1 MDHGRQEFLSVK
13 AFAEILGVHWF
24 TVWRWT
30 VDKRIKFTQIKTG
43 GKILIPYSEVS
54 RLQGNSE

>member
-1 MDHGRQEFLSVK
+1 MNPDRQEFLSVK

-30 VDKRIKFTQIKTG
+30 VEKRIRFTQIKTR
-43 GKILIPYSEVS
+43 GKILIPYSEVA